1 MTHWLGKEKQ
11 NTGLTIETTFP
22 NTQVEVL
29 HAQGHHLLLSFC
41 LTAKREPRS
50 TVLKW
55 RARERK
61 THVREGSMGASREFS
76 ISELLNECKL
86 RKLVSQQVMER
97 GTGFLCEAF

>member
-11 NTGLTIETTFP
+11 NTGLTIETTFS

-29 HAQGHHLLLSFC
+29 YAQGHYFLLLFC
-41 LTAKREPRS
+41 LIAKWES
-50 TVLKW
+50 YFMVLKW

-61 THVREGSMGASREFS
+61 IYVREGSMGAFREFS
-76 ISELLNECKL
+76 ISELLNECKF

-97 GTGFLCEAF
+97 GIGFLCEAF